1 VTRWGEATA
10 PRESQATD
18 RCQAP
23 KTKTYVH
30 ELQAHSPVGIRAHG
44 RAWSQTPAP
53 RHSFLPLQPSYTQ
66 RNAGAPTPVKN
77 TSALPT
83 NDAGTPNASRVFP
96 ASSGSGKLSS
106 TSPADSPAVM
116 FVHSPAT

>member
-30 ELQAHSPVGIRAHG
+30 ELQAHSPVGILEHMEG
-44 RAWSQTPAP
+44 RGAKPQPHAIPFFHYNLAIRNVTLVLLLLSKIPQRCQPMTPVRQTLPGY
-53 RHSFLPLQPSYTQ
+53 FLPVQV
-66 RNAGAPTPVKN
+66 R
-77 TSALPT
+77 
-83 NDAGTPNASRVFP
+83 
-96 ASSGSGKLSS
+96 GS
-106 TSPADSPAVM
+106 
-116 FVHSPAT
+116 